1 MSIAQTIL
9 AQIRAIDFWAMGAM
23 GAWGAKDLVFMKDG
37 LKFKTSGMVKWKGY
51 VYVKYDYGQD
61 LYDVIFARIRKM
73 EWVEDEKVEG
83 VYAEDLVRI
92 IDSRV
97 G

>member
-1 MSIAQTIL
+1 MSIAKTIL
-9 AQIRAIDFWAMGAM
+9 SQIKTLDFWAM
-23 GAWGAKDLVFMKDG
+23 GAWGAKDLVAMNDG

-73 EWVEDEKVEG
+73 EWIEDEKVEG
-83 VYAEDLVRI
+83 VYAENLVDI
-92 IDSRV
+92 ISQKV

>member
-1 MSIAQTIL
+1 MSIAKTIL
-9 AQIRAIDFWAMGAM
+9 SQIKSIDFWAM
-23 GAWGAKDLVFMKDG
+23 GAWGAKDLVAMNDG

-61 LYDVIFARIRKM
+61 LYNVIFARIRKM
-73 EWVEDEKVEG
+73 EWIEDEKVEG
-83 VYAEDLVRI
+83 VYAEDLVNI
-92 IDSRV
+92 ISKKV